1 MKILII
7 DDAIELNNTIS
18 EILSNHNY
26 EVESAYDGKS
36 GLRMALEK
44 EYDIILLDIMLPQLN
59 GYDVLKKLRNAG
71 RDVPVILI
79 TARDDIDDKIDGLE
93 LGADDYLSKPFN
105 INELIVRIKAVAR
118 RSKKSTADDSLIYY
132 ADVALNTDAGEIIK
146 EQSAISINETECEI
160 IKYLINHSEVIVPE
174 KNLIKKTGLRP
185 EEKEKL
191 NLYINHLRDLLNIL
205 KSKIKIIYIR
215 DCGYKLC

>member
-7 DDAIELNNTIS
+7 DDTVEFNNTIS
-18 EILSNHNY
+18 EILANHNY

-36 GLRMALEK
+36 GLRMALEN
-44 EYDIILLDIMLPQLN
+44 EYDIILLDIMMPQMN
-59 GYDVLKKLRNAG
+59 GYKVLKKLRSAG
-71 RDVPVILI
+71 RSTPVILI

-105 INELIVRIKAVAR
+105 INELIVRIKAVTR
-118 RSKKSTADDSLIYY
+118 RSKKEAADESVIYY
-132 ADVALNTDAGEIIK
+132 ADIALNTDAGEIIK
-146 EQSAISINETECEI
+146 EKSKIFINENECEI

-174 KNLIKKTGLRP
+174 KKLITKTGLQP
-185 EEKEKL
+185 DDTKKL
-191 NLYINHLRDLLNIL
+191 NLCVNHLRNLLGML